1 MARLRV
7 LGENPPPPRGSGENQ
22 LRELRD
28 YLTRLKDE
36 LEFLLTHLGED
47 NLDGELTAYVKQ
59 IDTQA
64 GKIET
69 QDEEISSIN
78 AALAGK
84 QDTLTFDDS
93 PTSGSDNPVKSG
105 GIYTALAGKGDADRF
120 IVMDTDY
127 VVLSNATW
135 QTWSGGNLFGI
146 EMPITDLPAGYR
158 PVAATLTR
166 FVNWPSGAHFVPY
179 VGYSSGTIDVFSD
192 TAQAN
197 VGHARL
203 MLRVVLEKVV

>member
-7 LGENPPPPRGSGENQ
+7 LGENPPPPRGNGENQ

-28 YLTRLKDE
+28 YLTRMKDE

-47 NLDGELTAYVKQ
+47 NLDSGLTDAVKQ
-59 IDTQA
+59 IQTQA
-64 GKIET
+64 G
-69 QDEEISSIN
+69 EISSIN

-84 QDTLTFDDS
+84 QDALTFDDS

-105 GIYTALAGKGDADRF
+105 GIYTALAGKDDADRF

-127 VVLSNATW
+127 VALSDATW

-179 VGYSSGTIDVFSD
+179 VGYSSGTIYVFSD

-197 VGHARL
+197 VGNAKL

>member
-7 LGENPPPPRGSGENQ
+7 LGENPPPPRGNGENQ

-28 YLTRLKDE
+28 YLTRMKDE

-47 NLDGELTAYVKQ
+47 NLDDQTLARIREIDNVSGEV
-59 IDTQA
+59 DN
-64 GKIET
+64 
-69 QDEEISSIN
+69 IN

-84 QDTLTFDDS
+84 QDTLPFDDS

-105 GIYTALAGKGDADRF
+105 GIYTALAGKDDADRF

-127 VVLSNATW
+127 VVLSDATW
-135 QTWSGGNLFGI
+135 QTWSGGNLYGI

-179 VGYSSGTIDVFSD
+179 VGYSAGTIYVFSD

-197 VGHARL
+197 VGNAKL